1 MATTFTAP
9 PVWTNEGTAPS
20 ETLKTNGFQAG
31 YKPPAPIFNYMFNKY
46 GICLTELQTEVN
58 KKSEVGKSLAG
69 QTVSPTNGTSVVA
82 GEGAEIFND
91 YRNRGTDETTNIT
104 DGNVASGD
112 YSHAEGS
119 GTTASGVCSHAEGS
133 GTTASGNFS
142 HAEGAD
148 TTASGDYSRAE
159 GSGTTAS
166 GVCSHAEGSG
176 TTASGN
182 FSHAEGADTTA
193 SGNFSHA
200 EGRATTASGA
210 CSHAEGAETTA
221 SGSGAHAEGFRTQ
234 AIGDESYAS
243 GTNTVAN
250 HYQFVIGKH
259 NAARIGC
266 TSDGDQSADHS
277 LFIVGYGAPSKPA
290 NAFRITAAGKCMSAS
305 SFGSSGADY
314 AEYFEWQDGNKNSE
328 DRRGLFASGNFSHA
342 EGRATTA
349 SGACSHAEGAETTA
363 SGSGAHAEGF
373 RTQAIGDES
382 YASGTNTVA
391 NHYQFVIGKH
401 NAARIGCTSDGD
413 QSADHSLFIVGYGAP
428 SKPANAFRI
437 TAAGKCM
444 SASSFGSSGADYAE
458 YFEWQDGNKNSEDRR
473 GLFVTLDGDK
483 IRLANANDDYI
494 LGVISANPSVVG
506 DVQSE
511 NWHGMYKK
519 DVFGQPLTETVEVP
533 ENTDDKTGEVIPAHT
548 ITRLV
553 VNPDYNPDEE
563 YTSRE
568 FRKEWACVGL
578 MGKLIIVDDGTC
590 VVNGYCKVA
599 DGGKATKADTGYRV
613 MKRLDDTHI
622 QILYR

>member
-9 PVWTNEGTAPS
+9 PVWTNTGTAPS
-20 ETLKTNGFQAG
+20 ETLKTNGFQTG

-46 GICLTELQTEVN
+46 SICLTELQTEFN

-91 YRNRGTDETTNIT
+91 YRQRKFFSENEAVE
-104 DGNVASGD
+104 GNVASGN
-112 YSHAEGS
+112 
-119 GTTASGVCSHAEGS
+119 CSHAEGQ
-133 GTTASGNFS
+133 
-142 HAEGAD
+142 
-148 TTASGDYSRAE
+148 
-159 GSGTTAS
+159 
-166 GVCSHAEGSG
+166 
-176 TTASGN
+176 
-182 FSHAEGADTTA
+182 
-193 SGNFSHA
+193 
-200 EGRATTASGA
+200 ATTASGES
-210 CSHAEGAETTA
+210 SHAG
-221 SGSGAHAEGFRTQ
+221 GFK
-234 AIGDESYAS
+234 
-243 GTNTVAN
+243 TVAN
-250 HYQFVIGKH
+250 NYQFVTGKH
-259 NAARIGC
+259 NAEKTGC
-266 TSDGDQSADHS
+266 TDQNDQSADNS
-277 LFIVGYGAPSKPA
+277 IFIIGNGTQTVKA
-290 NAFRITAAGKCMSAS
+290 NAFRIRADGKCM
-305 SFGSSGADY
+305 
-314 AEYFEWQDGNKNSE
+314 
-328 DRRGLFASGNFSHA
+328 
-342 EGRATTA
+342 
-349 SGACSHAEGAETTA
+349 
-363 SGSGAHAEGF
+363 
-373 RTQAIGDES
+373 
-382 YASGTNTVA
+382 GTST
-391 NHYQFVIGKH
+391 
-401 NAARIGCTSDGD
+401 
-413 QSADHSLFIVGYGAP
+413 
-428 SKPANAFRI
+428 
-437 TAAGKCM
+437 
-444 SASSFGSSGADYAE
+444 FGSSGADYAE